1 MRRALRALVIV
12 VIAAVAAVAAPA
24 GRAQVLDRA
33 SDVPGADAYARL
45 QQRLREAPPFV
56 TGALSVQW
64 AADSGSFSY
73 VRDRQRHRFDIA
85 TARDAIVDGPLASG
99 PAPSG
104 VEPVAPPVAVSPC
117 PPAAVARGRQ
127 RACEPSPDHTRR
139 AFYRDRNVYLSDA
152 GGRREVAVTH
162 DGDERTRIK
171 NGIASWVY
179 GEELDQTTAMWW
191 SPDGRKL
198 AFYRFDES
206 RVKDYY
212 LTLDQTRVQSR
223 IDVEA
228 YPKAGT
234 DNPIADVRVYDLD
247 THETMTLDVRDGKP
261 FRDEVVGYYVYGIDW
276 APDSRSIRLFRTD
289 RLQRHLEYVACPLSS
304 SPCRVIV
311 REASTTGWV
320 ENRPLIRSL
329 SDNRRFILGSDRT
342 GWRNYFLADYETGA
356 IAPITR
362 LTSAEAGPIIR
373 VDEQAGVLFYM
384 ARDGDSFLKWQLHRV
399 GLDGRDDVRLTDPRF
414 THSVSLA
421 PDGRHFVDVYQTH
434 ADAPASRLV
443 DDRGR
448 VVAELVTSD
457 VSRMTQ
463 LGLKPVEQFSYL
475 AADGRTRLF
484 GTIAFPSTFD
494 PSRRYPVLLRVYGGP
509 ESDSEVPTE
518 TFVMPSPTT
527 EYGFLV
533 LSLGTRA
540 QPGLGRGVLDSIYLK
555 LGQTEVDDLAAGVR
569 AIASRP
575 YVDAARV
582 GIYGTSYGGYASL
595 MALLRYPGVF
605 AAASASSAPVDWRLY
620 DTIYTERYMSTPDAN
635 AAGYDAGSALT
646 HVGDL
651 RGALLV
657 YFGTADNNVHPSN
670 ALQLIQAC
678 ARAGKS
684 IDVQV
689 GADLEHSSVPFARM
703 MQFFVERLALAPER
717 AQAEREVA
725 RRFP

>member
-1 MRRALRALVIV
+1 VIV
-12 VIAAVAAVAAPA
+12 VIAAAAALAAPA
-24 GRAQVLDRA
+24 GRAQTVDGLRDL
-33 SDVPGADAYARL
+33 PGADAYARM

-64 AADSGSFSY
+64 AADSQSFSY
-73 VRDRQRHRFDIA
+73 VKDHQRHRFEIA
-85 TARDAIVDGPLASG
+85 TRTDAIVDGAVASG
-99 PAPSG
+99 TPAPSG
-104 VEPVAPPVAVSPC
+104 AGRADADLLPMSANPC
-117 PPAAVARGRQ
+117 PTAAVARGRQ
-127 RACEPSPDHTRR
+127 RACEPSPDRARR
-139 AFYRDRNVYLSDA
+139 ALYRDRNVYISDA
-152 GGRREVAVTH
+152 SGAHEIAVTH

-179 GEELDQTTAMWW
+179 GEELEQTTAMWW

-212 LTLDQTRVQSR
+212 LALDQTRVQSR

-247 THETMTLDVRDGKP
+247 THETVTLDVRDGKP
-261 FRDEVVGYYVYGIDW
+261 FRDETIGYYAYGIEW
-276 APDSRSIRLFRTD
+276 APDSRSLRLLRTD
-289 RLQRHLEYVACPLSS
+289 RLQQHLEYVACPLSA
-304 SPCRVIV
+304 SPCRVIA
-311 REASTTGWV
+311 RDASTTGWV

-329 SDNRRFILGSDRT
+329 SDNRRFIFGSDRT
-342 GWRNYFLADYETGA
+342 GWRNYFLYDYETGLVG
-356 IAPITR
+356 PITR
-362 LTSAEAGPIIR
+362 LTNAEAGPILR
-373 VDEQAGVLFYM
+373 VDETAGVLFYM
-384 ARDGDSFLKWQLHRV
+384 ARDGDNFLKWQLHRV
-399 GLDGRDDVRLTDPRF
+399 GLDGRGDARLTDPRF

-434 ADAPASRLV
+434 ADAPASRLL
-443 DDRGR
+443 DDRGD
-448 VVAELVTSD
+448 VVAELAASD

-463 LGLKPVEQFSYL
+463 LGLRPVEQVSYL
-475 AADGRTRLF
+475 AADGRTRLY
-484 GTIAFPSTFD
+484 GSIAFPSTFD
-494 PSRRYPVLLRVYGGP
+494 PSKRYPVLLQVYGGP
-509 ESDSEVPTE
+509 ESPSDIPTE
-518 TFVMPSPTT
+518 TFAPPSPTA

-540 QPGLGRGVLDSIYLK
+540 QPGLGRRVLDSLYLK

-605 AAASASSAPVDWRLY
+605 AAASVSSAPVDWRLY

-646 HVGDL
+646 HAGDL
-651 RGALLV
+651 HGALLV

-689 GADLEHSSVPFARM
+689 GADLDHGSVPFPRM
-703 MQFFVERLALAPER
+703 MQFFIEHLVLAPER
-717 AQAEREVA
+717 PHAERDVA
-725 RRFP
+725 QRIH